1 MPAGTSYSL
10 LKSRCFKEKKLKL
23 WGDCA
28 TLLQNILKRQER
40 HPVKSVVVIKVSCLT
55 PVIMAKQSEISVAK
69 FESIGNKLFQ
79 VDLFT
84 VKETDEAKIKYD
96 DFLKF
101 VVLKI
106 FQV

>member
-1 MPAGTSYSL
+1 
-10 LKSRCFKEKKLKL
+10 
-23 WGDCA
+23 
-28 TLLQNILKRQER
+28 
-40 HPVKSVVVIKVSCLT
+40 
-55 PVIMAKQSEISVAK
+55 MAKQSEISVAK

-106 FQV
+106 FEVLRIFFLFSTRVSQPTFAQKQQVSRFMGEVLLYFYDVSWVKCRGERFQYQ

>member
-1 MPAGTSYSL
+1 
-10 LKSRCFKEKKLKL
+10 
-23 WGDCA
+23 
-28 TLLQNILKRQER
+28 
-40 HPVKSVVVIKVSCLT
+40 
-55 PVIMAKQSEISVAK
+55 MAKQSEISVAK

>member
-1 MPAGTSYSL
+1 
-10 LKSRCFKEKKLKL
+10 
-23 WGDCA
+23 
-28 TLLQNILKRQER
+28 
-40 HPVKSVVVIKVSCLT
+40 
-55 PVIMAKQSEISVAK
+55 MAKQSEISVAK

-106 FQV
+106 FQVLRIFFYFRHQFLSPHLHRNSKYQDLWEKFIFIFMMSHG